1 MQTGGLIYSEGIY
14 SKTTKKQ
21 KISHYITNWYI
32 AAYYYKKII
41 MKGLKCQLFKL
52 LTKKYWT

>member
-1 MQTGGLIYSEGIY
+1 MQTGGLIDSEGIY

-52 LTKKYWT
+52 LTKKY